1 MALSI
6 GFQEN
11 RLLDQSSINQGVG
24 AARFAISN
32 PNDGSSSSV
41 NLRLEQ
47 IEGANDTSDFGINFH
62 YVDSSLGNLNAYTYK
77 EKSVMESIKILQEF
91 GDDTANENNI
101 LYSYVSSIETILKL
115 LTGTSSLSYSAEEA
129 KEEVSFN
136 INKLAGLV
144 SLPDDYDIA
153 GDNFTND
160 STNYYPVENTI
171 RLKVDLSSISDSF
184 SSPFTIVVDFSDDNL
199 SNNAL
204 FSLRVENLKIGDNF
218 GTFKLY
224 VKNPGDNLSNLK
236 ISNLDINK
244 KGSATPFVD
253 LSDLPILVKMAIK
266 TCDTRKYYISGTF
279 NLKVSGLAGTITG
292 LEGRNLNIHI
302 YLRVSDIKNENNVN
316 LVDALLYFVGNE
328 GEEITVDEVD
338 KTRYKETTKKFETF
352 IYIKGK
358 DVYIK
363 QIRNLSVQKQKK
375 GFLGIWSKD
384 GSAYNAVDLDYFKST
399 SDDFVKNIFY
409 YLFVLIFNS
418 HKDYEKV
425 LEYSAQF
432 GDMSAEPLNMLKTMT
447 HSGNSWVIDAAYKA
461 LVDVFSATITLNHD
475 EKYKLTSISLAAKV
489 ILNLF
494 ELELNATNNEFTVS
508 NQLNYDNAMNNF
520 GTFIDA
526 FNSDPNTANLEYRT
540 GEEETATNIFKVN
553 RGSEGMTGALN
564 YNGKIY

>member
-129 KEEVSFN
+129 KEVVSFN

-224 VKNPGDNLSNLK
+224 VKNPSDNLSNLK
-236 ISNLDINK
+236 ISNLDINE

-432 GDMSAEPLNMLKTMT
+432 GDMSAKPLNMLKTMT

>member
-184 SSPFTIVVDFSDDNL
+184 SSSFTIVVDFSDDNI

-236 ISNLDINK
+236 ISNLDINE

-432 GDMSAEPLNMLKTMT
+432 GDMSAKPLNMLKTMT

-494 ELELNATNNEFTVS
+494 EVELNATNNEFTVS

-540 GEEETATNIFKVN
+540 GEEETTTNIFKVN

>member
-144 SLPDDYDIA
+144 SLPDDYDIV

-236 ISNLDINK
+236 ISNLDINE

-432 GDMSAEPLNMLKTMT
+432 GDMSAKPLNMLKTMT

>member
-236 ISNLDINK
+236 IGNLDINE

-432 GDMSAEPLNMLKTMT
+432 GDMSAKPLNMLKTMT

-508 NQLNYDNAMNNF
+508 NQLNYDNAMNDF
-520 GTFIDA
+520 GTCIDA

>member
-101 LYSYVSSIETILKL
+101 LYSYVTSIETILKL
-115 LTGTSSLSYSAEEA
+115 LTGTSSLSSSAKEA

-136 INKLAGLV
+136 INKLSGIV

-160 STNYYPVENTI
+160 STNYYPIDNTI

-224 VKNPGDNLSNLK
+224 VKNPGDNLANLK
-236 ISNLDINK
+236 ISNLDINE

-352 IYIKGK
+352 IYIKEK

-564 YNGKIY
+564 YNGKIF

>member
-1 MALSI
+1 M
-6 GFQEN
+6 
-11 RLLDQSSINQGVG
+11 
-24 AARFAISN
+24 
-32 PNDGSSSSV
+32 
-41 NLRLEQ
+41 
-47 IEGANDTSDFGINFH
+47 
-62 YVDSSLGNLNAYTYK
+62 
-77 EKSVMESIKILQEF
+77 
-91 GDDTANENNI
+91 
-101 LYSYVSSIETILKL
+101 
-115 LTGTSSLSYSAEEA
+115 
-129 KEEVSFN
+129 
-136 INKLAGLV
+136 
-144 SLPDDYDIA
+144 
-153 GDNFTND
+153 
-160 STNYYPVENTI
+160 
-171 RLKVDLSSISDSF
+171 
-184 SSPFTIVVDFSDDNL
+184 
-199 SNNAL
+199 
-204 FSLRVENLKIGDNF
+204 
-218 GTFKLY
+218 
-224 VKNPGDNLSNLK
+224 
-236 ISNLDINK
+236 
-244 KGSATPFVD
+244 
-253 LSDLPILVKMAIK
+253 
-266 TCDTRKYYISGTF
+266 
-279 NLKVSGLAGTITG
+279 
-292 LEGRNLNIHI
+292 
-302 YLRVSDIKNENNVN
+302 
-316 LVDALLYFVGNE
+316 LYFVGNE

-352 IYIKGK
+352 IYIKGT

-375 GFLGIWSKD
+375 GLFGIWSKD

-432 GDMSAEPLNMLKTMT
+432 GDMSAKPLNMLKTMT

-475 EKYKLTSISLAAKV
+475 ENYKLTSISLAAKV

-520 GTFIDA
+520 GAFIDA

-564 YNGKIY
+564 YNGQIF

>member
-236 ISNLDINK
+236 ISNLDINE

-432 GDMSAEPLNMLKTMT
+432 GDMSAKPLNMLKTMT

>member
-101 LYSYVSSIETILKL
+101 LYSYVASIETILKL
-115 LTGTSSLSYSAEEA
+115 LTGTSSLSSSTKEA

-136 INKLAGLV
+136 INKLAGIV

-184 SSPFTIVVDFSDDNL
+184 SSPFTIVVDFSDDNI

-236 ISNLDINK
+236 ISNLDINE

-418 HKDYEKV
+418 HKDYDKV

-432 GDMSAEPLNMLKTMT
+432 GDMSAKPLNMLKTMT

-475 EKYKLTSISLAAKV
+475 ENYKLTSISLKAKV

>member
-236 ISNLDINK
+236 ISNLDINE

-432 GDMSAEPLNMLKTMT
+432 GDMSAKPLNMLKTMT

-508 NQLNYDNAMNNF
+508 NQLNYDNAMNDF

>member
-77 EKSVMESIKILQEF
+77 EKSIMESIKILQEF

-101 LYSYVSSIETILKL
+101 LYSYVTSIETILKL
-115 LTGTSSLSYSAEEA
+115 LTGTSSLSSSTKEA

-136 INKLAGLV
+136 INKLSGIV

-160 STNYYPVENTI
+160 STNYYPIDNTI

-184 SSPFTIVVDFSDDNL
+184 SSPFTIVVDFSDDNI

-236 ISNLDINK
+236 IGNLDINE

-253 LSDLPILVKMAIK
+253 LADLPILVKMAIK

-279 NLKVSGLAGTITG
+279 NLKVSRLAGTITG
-292 LEGRNLNIHI
+292 LEGRNLDVHI

-352 IYIKGK
+352 IYIKGT

-375 GFLGIWSKD
+375 GLFGIWSKD

-475 EKYKLTSISLAAKV
+475 ENYKLTSISLAAKV

-520 GTFIDA
+520 GAFIDA

-553 RGSEGMTGALN
+553 RGSEGMTGALH

>member
-184 SSPFTIVVDFSDDNL
+184 SSPFTIVVDFSDDNIL
-199 SNNAL
+199 NNAL

-236 ISNLDINK
+236 ISNLDINE

>member
-160 STNYYPVENTI
+160 STNYYPVEDTI

-236 ISNLDINK
+236 ISNLDINE

-432 GDMSAEPLNMLKTMT
+432 GDMSAKPLNMLKTMT

>member
-136 INKLAGLV
+136 INKLAGIV

-184 SSPFTIVVDFSDDNL
+184 SSPFTIVVDFSDDNIL
-199 SNNAL
+199 NNAL

-236 ISNLDINK
+236 ISNLDINE

>member
-224 VKNPGDNLSNLK
+224 VKNPSDNLSNLK
-236 ISNLDINK
+236 ISNLDINE

-432 GDMSAEPLNMLKTMT
+432 GDMSAKPLNMLKTMT

>member
-101 LYSYVSSIETILKL
+101 LYSYVTSIETILKL

-144 SLPDDYDIA
+144 SLPDDYDIV

-236 ISNLDINK
+236 ISNLDINE

-432 GDMSAEPLNMLKTMT
+432 GDMSAKPLNMLKTMT

>member
-1 MALSI
+1 
-6 GFQEN
+6 
-11 RLLDQSSINQGVG
+11 LDQSSINQGVG

-101 LYSYVSSIETILKL
+101 LYSYVTSIETILKL
-115 LTGTSSLSYSAEEA
+115 LTGTSSLSSSTKEA

-136 INKLAGLV
+136 INKLSGIV

-160 STNYYPVENTI
+160 STNYYPIDNTI

-184 SSPFTIVVDFSDDNL
+184 SSPFTIVVDFSDDNI

-236 ISNLDINK
+236 IGNLDINE

-253 LSDLPILVKMAIK
+253 LTDLPILVKMAIK

-279 NLKVSGLAGTITG
+279 NLKVSRLAGTFTG
-292 LEGRNLNIHI
+292 LEGRNLDIHI

-352 IYIKGK
+352 IYIKGT

-375 GFLGIWSKD
+375 GLFGIWSKD

-418 HKDYEKV
+418 HKDYDKV

-432 GDMSAEPLNMLKTMT
+432 GDMSVEPLNMLKTMT
-447 HSGNSWVIDAAYKA
+447 HSGNSWVIGAAYKA
-461 LVDVFSATITLNHD
+461 FVDVFSATITLNHD
-475 EKYKLTSISLAAKV
+475 ENYKLTSISLAAKV

-564 YNGKIY
+564 YNGKIF